1 MFTGEYTRTT
11 GCHLLGE
18 VQPSLLGF
26 AHSTINARPGGPAAT
41 FGTRRLPRASGRDCV
56 RRRRE
61 LHTREPRA
69 AGGRRIQ
76 YTVVGTTAKAIGTR
90 QKHNLYAAV
99 QADLAACPRL
109 IADEIS
115 GKLLAGT
122 PVHLDA
128 TNYSRLRAHAFR
140 INNRPPFVRLFV
152 GRRTLAPLAVAFLGK
167 HVQGVSRVVAM
178 TLRTSTRDLCDS
190 NQGAMIATA
199 VRLYQATHEMHYLRE
214 AEETADAAL
223 DLFRDP
229 IGSREPAA
237 FLAIFYRD
245 VSAVDRNPRIRSAV
259 AVFATAAWTQARD
272 GRTGLFHF
280 RETAASLLD
289 QAAMVQIYAA
299 LAAR

>member
-152 GRRTLAPLAVAFLGK
+152 GRRTLAP
-167 HVQGVSRVVAM
+167 
-178 TLRTSTRDLCDS
+178 DLCDS

>member
-152 GRRTLAPLAVAFLGK
+152 GRRTLAP
-167 HVQGVSRVVAM
+167 
-178 TLRTSTRDLCDS
+178 DLCDS

-245 VSAVDRNPRIRSAV
+245 VLALSAVDRNPRIRSAV